1 MQTGEGEDS
10 MNRPG
15 RADDCQGAISFL
27 DPFQRPEQHTQAG
40 GIHESHLLQIDD
52 ETVLPLAHEF
62 GKTLLQL
69 RSGEEIDL
77 SADLENRR
85 SSFGLRLQVDIDPR
99 SPLSRE
105 NIKNACLPFPG
116 DG

>member
-1 MQTGEGEDS
+1 

-15 RADDCQGAISFL
+15 RADDCEGAILFL
-27 DPFQRPEQHTQAG
+27 DPFQRPEEHTKAG

-69 RSGEEIDL
+69 RSGKEIDL
-77 SADLENRR
+77 SGDLENCGNT
-85 SSFGLRLQVDIDPR
+85 FGLRLQVDIDSR
-99 SPLSRE
+99 SP
-105 NIKNACLPFPG
+105 P
-116 DG
+116 